1 MWLQQYLNTKIVK
14 GDINVAAARVTQV
27 AFKNC
32 TFTKRTSGIDKTTIE
47 NAEDLDLVEPIYN
60 LVEYSSNYSKTT
72 VTL

>member
-1 MWLQQYLNTKIVK
+1 M
-14 GDINVAAARVTQV
+14 TQV

-32 TFTKRTSGIDKTTIE
+32 AFTKRTSGIDKTTIE